1 MRNRLPEAILSGRSE
16 ARETSTFQGL
26 TKEVNRMGKELGAP
40 ALRRVPLVC
49 IVNLFGQ
56 ETVDVLQVVCA
67 WQWL

>member
-1 MRNRLPEAILSGRSE
+1 LTSSACPSALMGRVRTKLPEAILSGRSE

-49 IVNLFGQ
+49 IVN
-56 ETVDVLQVVCA
+56 
-67 WQWL
+67 